1 MAGANVHAFPAAN
14 DAIGLARPLQV
25 TVARFV
31 TIDLAASLTGYTAKA
46 IRAKI
51 DKGEWLE
58 DRQYVRR
65 DGRVLVDLRGYE
77 QWAETGRA

>member
-1 MAGANVHAFPAAN
+1 MSSTNIHAFPTMEQPT
-14 DAIGLARPLQV
+14 LARPLQV

-31 TIDLAASLTGYTAKA
+31 TIDLAATLTGYTAKA

-51 DKGEWLE
+51 DKGEWVE

-65 DGRVLVDLRGYE
+65 DGRVLIDLRGYE
-77 QWAETGRA
+77 LWAETGRA

>member
-1 MAGANVHAFPAAN
+1 MGSLHALPAAN
-14 DAIGLARPLQV
+14 EPAALGRPLQV
-25 TVARFV
+25 AVARFV

-65 DGRVLVDLRGYE
+65 DGRVLIDLRGYE